1 MDIKVIDNF
10 LTQSEF
16 EIICK
21 NTIEREDLQFT
32 FVSNVENVGSGSDDY
47 WSWYLIHMV
56 YSKTASPK
64 SFLMDVA
71 GFQEV
76 ESSPLA
82 EPQSE
87 IYTNICDKFV
97 PRFKQVANFRNLI
110 RIKINAYPY
119 TNIVKEHKDHIDS
132 DFKHTG
138 AVFSLNTCDG
148 FTKFSDGTKV
158 ESVANRIVFFDA
170 SKFHHSSTTSN
181 AKLRYNINFNFL

>member
-10 LTQSEF
+10 LSQSEF

-119 TNIVKEHKDHIDS
+119 TNIVNEHKDHIDS